1 MRLLSN
7 KDILKN
13 NVDTIPQFYI
23 LDYLKKN
30 LNISEFDVYIV
41 NRNNLKVID
50 KEDNHLYFNY
60 DETAKEISY
69 FEDLNEKE
77 QDYEIGI

>member
-30 LNISEFDVYIV
+30 LNISEFDVYIA

>member
-7 KDILKN
+7 EDILKN

-30 LNISEFDVYIV
+30 LNISEFNVYLVDSNKI
-41 NRNNLKVID
+41 KVTDKNDEVLYFSYD
-50 KEDNHLYFNY
+50 KENKNVVY
-60 DETAKEISY
+60 EEEIKELDRTM
-69 FEDLNEKE
+69 EM
-77 QDYEIGI
+77 